1 MARITVEDC
10 ILRIPNRFDLVLA
23 ASQRARDISAGS
35 PLTLDRDNDKNPVV
49 ALREIAEQSVDPEE
63 LEQALVLGLQ
73 RHVEQDEPEDE
84 DLDLITVGEGLGLAG
99 PESAAVGD
107 QTLVE
112 QEIAEDVLAVGEEA
126 VEAGA
131 EISDAPEDEE
141 SGEEA
146 GEEGEAEAPDDD
158 SEEIG

>member
-23 ASQRARDISAGS
+23 AGQRARDISAGGA
-35 PLTLDRDNDKNPVV
+35 LTLDRDNDKNPVV
-49 ALREIAEQSVDPEE
+49 ALREIAEQTVDPEE
-63 LEQALVLGLQ
+63 LEQALILGLQ

-84 DLDLITVGEGLGLAG
+84 DLDVITVGEGLGLTG
-99 PESAAVGD
+99 PDSLAAGD
-107 QTLVE
+107 QDLVQ

-131 EISDAPEDEE
+131 EIADAPDVDEAGVAVEPEEE
-141 SGEEA
+141 SDEQA
-146 GEEGEAEAPDDD
+146 
-158 SEEIG
+158 

>member
-1 MARITVEDC
+1 V
-10 ILRIPNRFDLVLA
+10 LDLGD
-23 ASQRARDISAGS
+23 SARDISAGS

-63 LEQALVLGLQ
+63 LEQDLILSLQ

-84 DLDLITVGEGLGLAG
+84 DLDVITVGEGLGLTG
-99 PESAAVGD
+99 PEALGAGD
-107 QTLVE
+107 QDLVQ

-131 EISDAPEDEE
+131 EIADAADVDD
-141 SGEEA
+141 A
-146 GEEGEAEAPDDD
+146 GDDAA
-158 SEEIG
+158 SEEETGKES

>member
-23 ASQRARDISAGS
+23 AAQRARDISAGS
-35 PLTLDRDNDKNPVV
+35 ALTLDRDNDKNPVV
-49 ALREIAEQSVDPEE
+49 ALREIAEQNVNPEE
-63 LEQALVLGLQ
+63 LEQDLILSLQ

-84 DLDLITVGEGLGLAG
+84 DLDVVTVGEGLGLTG
-99 PESAAVGD
+99 PDALGGD
-107 QTLVE
+107 QDLVQ

-131 EISDAPEDEE
+131 LPWTMAFSM
-141 SGEEA
+141 S
-146 GEEGEAEAPDDD
+146 
-158 SEEIG
+158 SSSV

>member
-23 ASQRARDISAGS
+23 ASQRARDVSAGS

-49 ALREIAEQSVDPEE
+49 ALREIAEQTVDPEE
-63 LEQALVLGLQ
+63 LEQSLILSLQ
-73 RHVEQDEPEDE
+73 RHVEQDEPEEE
-84 DLDLITVGEGLGLAG
+84 DLDLITVGEGLGLAA
-99 PESAAVGD
+99 PEAAAAGD

-131 EISDAPEDEE
+131 DISDAPESEGAGE
-141 SGEEA
+141 SKGEE
-146 GEEGEAEAPDDD
+146 EEDDSTDDD
-158 SEEIG
+158 SEEVG

>member
-23 ASQRARDISAGS
+23 AGQRARDISAGS
-35 PLTLDRDNDKNPVV
+35 ALTLDRDNDKNPVV
-49 ALREIAEQSVDPEE
+49 ALREIAEQNVNPEE
-63 LEQALVLGLQ
+63 LEQDLILSLQ

-84 DLDLITVGEGLGLAG
+84 DLDVVTVGEGLGLTG
-99 PESAAVGD
+99 PDVLGGGD
-107 QTLVE
+107 QNLVQ

-131 EISDAPEDEE
+131 EIAEASDIEE
-141 SGEEA
+141 SGDAPAPEEET
-146 GEEGEAEAPDDD
+146 EEP
-158 SEEIG
+158 S

>member
-23 ASQRARDISAGS
+23 AGQRARDISAGS

-63 LEQALVLGLQ
+63 LEQDLILSLQ

-84 DLDLITVGEGLGLAG
+84 DLDVITVGEGLGLTG
-99 PESAAVGD
+99 PEALGAGD
-107 QTLVE
+107 QDLVQ

-131 EISDAPEDEE
+131 EIADAADVDD
-141 SGEEA
+141 A
-146 GEEGEAEAPDDD
+146 GDDAA
-158 SEEIG
+158 SEEETGKES